1 MGVFVGIDWGCG
13 SHAVCVIDAKG
24 QVLDRFEAG
33 HDREGLAVLVLR
45 LMKHGDPG
53 DIPVAI
59 ERPSG
64 LLVDALVEAGFVVT
78 PIHPNV
84 VKACRPRYRAVSA
97 KSDPGDA
104 YILADILRTDG
115 HRLTALKP
123 QSDAIKA
130 LRGLVRGRDDLVGA
144 RVALANQL
152 TALLDSFWPGAAV
165 IFADVASPIA
175 LAFIERY
182 PTPESAARLG
192 PKRLAGFLAQ
202 HHYCGRKSPEALLA
216 RLHAAPQGCAGEA
229 ENDAKGE
236 LVRALARTLQSLVG
250 EIGRIT
256 SRIEHMIAELPDG
269 KIVMSF
275 PRAGKI
281 CAAQIL
287 AELGDVRER
296 FQTEDQLAAE
306 AGLAPVT
313 YASGK
318 SRGVGWRWACNKR
331 LRAAI
336 TCFADNS
343 RHQSPW
349 AADVYKRARARG
361 CDHPH
366 AIRILGRAWARVLW
380 RAWTNGEPYDP
391 QKHGRAKPFADVQT
405 GASEPARGAFNL
417 RSATPPAQ
425 PLSATG

>member
-1 MGVFVGIDWGCG
+1 MGVFVGVDWGG
-13 SHAVCVIDAKG
+13 VSHAVCVIDGKG
-24 QVLDRFEAG
+24 QVADRFVTG
-33 HDREGLAVLVLR
+33 HDREGLKTLILR
-45 LMKHGDPG
+45 LMEHGEPAN
-53 DIPVAI
+53 IPVAI

-64 LLVDALVEAGFVVT
+64 LLVDALVEAGFIVT

-84 VKACRPRYRAVSA
+84 VKACRPRYRAVCA

-104 YILADILRTDG
+104 YILADVLRTDG
-115 HRLTALKP
+115 HRLSPLEP

-165 IFADVASPIA
+165 VFADVASPIA

-192 PKRLAGFLAQ
+192 RARMAGFLAQ
-202 HHYCGRKSPEALLA
+202 HQYCGRKSPEVLLE
-216 RLHAAPQGCAGEA
+216 RLRAAAQGRAGEA
-229 ENDAKGE
+229 ESEAKGE
-236 LVRALARTLQSLVG
+236 LVRALARTLQSLVA
-250 EIGRIT
+250 EIARLT
-256 SRIEHMIAELPDG
+256 SRIEHAVAQLPDG

-296 FQTEDQLAAE
+296 FQTCDQLFAE

-349 AADVYKRARARG
+349 AADIYKRARARG

-380 RAWTNGEPYDP
+380 RAWTNREPYDP
-391 QKHGRAKPFADVQT
+391 ARHAGAKPFMPTAST
-405 GASEPARGAFNL
+405 GG
-417 RSATPPAQ
+417 
-425 PLSATG
+425 

>member
-24 QVLDRFEAG
+24 AVLDRFEAG
-33 HDREGLAVLVLR
+33 HDREGLRALVLR
-45 LMKHGDPG
+45 LMKHGHPG
-53 DIPVAI
+53 GIPVAI

-104 YILADILRTDG
+104 YILADVLRTDG
-115 HRLTALKP
+115 HRLKALKP

-130 LRGLVRGRDDLVGA
+130 LRGLVRGRDDLVGS

-152 TALLDSFWPGAAV
+152 RALLESFWPGAAA
-165 IFADVASPIA
+165 IFAEVASPIA
-175 LAFIERY
+175 LAFVERY

-202 HHYCGRKSPEALLA
+202 HSYCGRRSPEALLA
-216 RLHAAPQGCAGEA
+216 RLQAAPQGLAGEVEA
-229 ENDAKGE
+229 EAKGE
-236 LVRALARTLQSLVG
+236 LVRALARTLQTLVA
-250 EIGRIT
+250 EIAKLT
-256 SRIEHMIAELPDG
+256 SRIEHTIAELPDG

-275 PRAGKI
+275 PRTGRI

-296 FQTEDQLAAE
+296 FQSEDQLAAE

-366 AIRILGRAWARVLW
+366 AIRILGRAWARILW
-380 RAWTNGEPYDP
+380 RAWTDRRTYDP
-391 QKHGRAKPFADVQT
+391 EKHPGARRLAD
-405 GASEPARGAFNL
+405 
-417 RSATPPAQ
+417 ATAW
-425 PLSATG
+425 GG

>member
-1 MGVFVGIDWGCG
+1 MGVFAGVDWGCG
-13 SHAVCVIDAKG
+13 SHAVGVIDDKG
-24 QVLDRFEAG
+24 QMLDRFEAG
-33 HDREGLAVLVLR
+33 HDREGLQALVTR
-45 LMKHGDPG
+45 LMRHGDPG
-53 DIPVAI
+53 QTPVAI

-115 HRLTALKP
+115 HRLHPLKP

-152 TALLDSFWPGAAV
+152 AALLQSFWPGAAA
-165 IFADVASPIA
+165 IFADVASAIA
-175 LAFIERY
+175 LAFVERY

-202 HHYCGRKSPEALLA
+202 HQYCGRKTPEALLA
-216 RLHAAPQGCAGEA
+216 RLQAAPQGCAGEA
-229 ENDAKGE
+229 ESEAKGE
-236 LVRALARTLQSLVG
+236 LVRALARTLHALVG
-250 EIGRIT
+250 EIARIT
-256 SRIEHMIAELPDG
+256 SRIEHTIADLPDG
-269 KIVMSF
+269 RIVMSF

-296 FQTEDQLAAE
+296 FPTEDQLAAE

-313 YASGK
+313 YQSGK

-361 CDHPH
+361 CNHPH
-366 AIRILGRAWARVLW
+366 AVRILGRAWARVLW
-380 RAWTNGEPYDP
+380 RAWTDRRTYDP
-391 QKHGRAKPFADVQT
+391 QKHPGAKLLTAAST
-405 GASEPARGAFNL
+405 KGA
-417 RSATPPAQ
+417 
-425 PLSATG
+425 